1 MNSKVK
7 ILIVDDEVLI
17 AEYIKDVLLSLNF
30 KLLNLAHTKEEA
42 FHEIKLF
49 KPDLVLLDIRMEN
62 ELDGIEIAQEINS
75 NFKIPFIF
83 ITAHSDKEIIE
94 KALNTML
101 SGYITKPIK
110 KMDVFA
116 AINLAI
122 KKAEV
127 VDEQF
132 LNFKDGYD
140 TIKLSFNDILYT
152 ESDGNYINVITL
164 QKKYAI
170 RNSLEW
176 FISNMPKNGFEKVQ
190 RSYVVNLKKVHKAT
204 SKSLFINDIEIPIS
218 RGKQIDLG

>member
-17 AEYIKDVLLSLNF
+17 AEFIKDVLMSLDF
-30 KLLNLAHTKEEA
+30 KLLSLAHTKEDA
-42 FHEIKLF
+42 IKEINVF
-49 KPDLVLLDIRMEN
+49 KPDLILLDIRMEN
-62 ELDGIEIAQEINS
+62 EFDGIEIAKEINS

-94 KALNTML
+94 KALNTIP

-110 KMDVFA
+110 KMDVYA

-122 KKAEV
+122 RKTEV
-127 VDEQF
+127 VEEQF
-132 LNFKDGYD
+132 ITFKDGYD
-140 TIKLSFNDILYT
+140 TVKLSFNDILYA
-152 ESDGNYINVITL
+152 ESEGNYINIFTL

-190 RSYVVNLKKVHKAT
+190 RSYVVNMKKVHRAT

-218 RGKQIDLG
+218 RGKQIDLS